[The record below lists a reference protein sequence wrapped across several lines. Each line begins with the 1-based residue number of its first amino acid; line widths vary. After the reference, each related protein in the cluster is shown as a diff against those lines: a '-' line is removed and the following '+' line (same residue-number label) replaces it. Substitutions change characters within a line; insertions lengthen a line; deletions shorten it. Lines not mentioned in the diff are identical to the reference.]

1 MTTRGHTC
9 PPSQKP
15 RAFILSR
22 GAVPLPL
29 EGCHGAP
36 RPWRHERPRAE
47 PWGARA
53 TRYPERAAGVRRE
66 GKDSGTAPSLMRRI
80 LEAEPTSPRRW
91 ERAGVVRQPSCLVHW
106 ECVWKVREALLQ
118 VSASETL
125 VRVALSD
132 PGGVEKATSGK
143 RVRVRLTQPSEAVG
157 SILGSHGLLGNVRFL
172 LRWPG

>member
-1 MTTRGHTC
+1 M
-9 PPSQKP
+9 
-15 RAFILSR
+15 
-22 GAVPLPL
+22 PLPL
-29 EGCHGAP
+29 GGCHGAP
-36 RPWRHERPRAE
+36 RPGRHERPRAE
-47 PWGARA
+47 PRGARA

-66 GKDSGTAPSLMRRI
+66 GKEFGTVPSLMD
-80 LEAEPTSPRRW
+80 PRS
-91 ERAGVVRQPSCLVHW
+91 RALFTQEVGASGGGQAAQLPYW

-132 PGGVEKATSGK
+132 PGRVEKATSGK

-157 SILGSHGLLGNVRFL
+157 SILGSHGLLGNVHFL